1 MNSPRAGSS
10 RRSHT
15 RALLM
20 QAHYQQQLDDT
31 SRADLLTQFR
41 ERREHERV
49 DADYFTELLNESMA
63 RVEALDAEIASL
75 ADRDFAQ
82 LNPVEI
88 AILRVGLTELSVH
101 PEVPF
106 RVVINEGVELARR
119 FGAEDGHKYVNAILD
134 RAARVHRE
142 PETAAGKQ
150 RS

>member
-1 MNSPRAGSS
+1 MSQSKSGGGG
-10 RRSHT
+10 RRTHT

-49 DADYFTELLNESMA
+49 DADYFTQLLNESMA
-63 RVEALDAEIASL
+63 QLEALDAEIAEL

-88 AILRVGLTELSVH
+88 AILRVGLLELSSH

-134 RAARVHRE
+134 RAAREHRQ
-142 PETAAGKQ
+142 PETAARK
-150 RS
+150 R